1 MNSKK
6 NIHVKIHKLIKRSR
20 QDVVFFLM
28 LSLVLIG
35 TWCVPPKWTEKVVHE
50 LKAKYLI
57 EMMIEKDT

>member
-1 MNSKK
+1 MNSKN

>member
-1 MNSKK
+1 MKYKTTYLHKAKK
-6 NIHVKIHKLIKRSR
+6 FAAKTR
-20 QDVVFFLM
+20 QYAVFFFM
-28 LSLVLIG
+28 LSLVLMG